1 MSKPLKRAVLIDFIN
16 NLSFSCDK
24 CGGSVKPV
32 FKCSN
37 CRTAVNPSKI
47 HFHRVIPLSMG
58 GKDELSNV
66 MMLCDKCHGKVDSIR
81 LKRIKRKDEKLTR
94 FGKR

>member
-1 MSKPLKRAVLIDFIN
+1 MAKPLKRAVLIDFIN

-24 CGGSVKPV
+24 CDSSVKPV

-37 CRTAVNPSKI
+37 CKTAVNTSKI
-47 HFHRVIPLSMG
+47 HFHRIIPLSMG
-58 GKDELSNV
+58 GKDELRNV
-66 MMLCDKCHGKVDSIR
+66 MMLCGKCHTKVDRIR
-81 LKRIKRKDEKLTR
+81 LKKIKRRDEKLTR